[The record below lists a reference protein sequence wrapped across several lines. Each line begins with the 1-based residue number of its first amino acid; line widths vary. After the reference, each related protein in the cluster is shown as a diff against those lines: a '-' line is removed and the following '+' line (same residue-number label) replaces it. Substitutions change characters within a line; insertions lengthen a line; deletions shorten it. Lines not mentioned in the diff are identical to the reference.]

1 MVDQN
6 TLRRRGTGLIAS
18 APAAA
23 SPGYTLFAPL
33 TGTGQAYLVRLDGT
47 VAHRWDLPYRPGR
60 HARLLP
66 NGNLAYNGTLPDP
79 PVLFPMWLRYHGG
92 ALCEAD
98 PSGAIVRE
106 HRDDLHHH
114 DAYHYG
120 DGRILYTAVEPL
132 TGAAARA
139 VPGGVAGS
147 EAGGPDP
154 EDLGA
159 GGIVYADVIKEI
171 DASGTVSWSWRA
183 AEHLDPALYPL
194 QPHYRR
200 EHWPLINGVYPLA
213 DGTVAASLRSVSAV
227 IIIDRATGEII
238 WRLGPDTVA
247 QQHCPSEL
255 PDGSLLL
262 FDNGTF
268 RTGESVTY
276 SRVIE
281 VDRRTRAIMWEYR
294 DSPPENF
301 FTPFMG
307 SAQRLPNG
315 NTLVTESAFGRIFE
329 VDRNGQ
335 VCWEY
340 VVPYFSAY
348 HDEAAAKLFPDVTNA
363 VFRAYRYAP
372 DEVPWLRD

>member
-6 TLRRRGTGLIAS
+6 TLRRRGTGLIA
-18 APAAA
+18 ADLATA
-23 SPGYTLFAPL
+23 SPGYTLYAPL
-33 TGTGQAYLVRLDGT
+33 TGTGQAYLVALDGT

-66 NGNLAYNGTLPDP
+66 NGNLAYNGTLPEG
-79 PVLFPMWLRYHGG
+79 PVLFPMWLKYHGG

-98 PSGAIVRE
+98 ASGAIVRE
-106 HRDDLHHH
+106 YHDELHHH

-132 TGAAARA
+132 AGAAAEA
-139 VPGGVAGS
+139 VLGGVAGS
-147 EAGGPDP
+147 EADGV
-154 EDLGA
+154 
-159 GGIVYADVIKEI
+159 VYADVIKEV
-171 DASGTVSWSWRA
+171 DASGNLTWSWRA
-183 AEHLDPALYPL
+183 AEHLDPARYPL

-200 EHWPLINGVYPLA
+200 EHWPLINGVCPLA

-227 IIIDRATGEII
+227 IIIDRASGEIS
-238 WRLGPDTVA
+238 WRLGRDVLA

-268 RTGESVTY
+268 RTGQSVTY

-281 VDRRTRAIMWEYR
+281 VDRRSRAVTWEYR

-307 SAQRLPNG
+307 GAQRLPNG

-329 VDRNGQ
+329 VDRGGQ

-348 HDEAAAKLFPDVTNA
+348 QDEAAARAFPDATNA
-363 VFRAYRYAP
+363 IFRAYRYLP

>member
-6 TLRRRGTGLIAS
+6 TLRHRGTGLIAS
-18 APAAA
+18 NPAAA

-33 TGTGQAYLVRLDGT
+33 TGTGQVYLVGLDGT
-47 VAHRWDLPYRPGR
+47 VAHQWDLPYRPGC

-66 NGNLAYNGTLPDP
+66 NGNLAYNGVLPDT
-79 PVLFPMWLRYHGG
+79 PVLFPEWLTYHGG

-106 HRDDLHHH
+106 YHDELQHH

-120 DGRILYTAVEPL
+120 DGRVLYIAVEPL

-147 EAGGPDP
+147 EAD
-154 EDLGA
+154 
-159 GGIVYADVIKEI
+159 GIVYADVIKEI
-171 DASGTVSWSWRA
+171 DASGTVTWSWRA

-194 QPHYRR
+194 QRHYRR
-200 EHWPLINGVYPLA
+200 ESWPHINGVYPLA

-227 IIIDRATGEII
+227 VIIDRATGEVI

-268 RTGESVTY
+268 RAGQNVPY

-281 VDRRTRAIMWEYR
+281 VDRRTRAITWEYH

-301 FTPFMG
+301 FTALMG

-315 NTLVTESAFGRIFE
+315 NTLITESMFGRIFE
-329 VDRNGQ
+329 VDRIGQ

-348 HDEAAAKLFPDVTNA
+348 HDEEAAKLFPDVTNA
-363 VFRAYRYAP
+363 IFRAYRYAP
-372 DEVPWLRD
+372 EQVPWLRG